1 MLGLELT
8 PFVVALCPA
17 LCFLSLSYDDLMYR
31 LPAMLLSLIS
41 MTMGLIGWA
50 VWTAM
55 GQRNYTTDWHYS
67 WGHGLALGAWLLPS
81 VGNSQLQ
88 TQAKALP
95 SAARD

>member
-1 MLGLELT
+1 
-8 PFVVALCPA
+8 
-17 LCFLSLSYDDLMYR
+17 MYR

-55 GQRNYTTDWHYS
+55 GQRDYTTDWRYS

-88 TQAKALP
+88 AQAQ
-95 SAARD
+95 SAEHRERLDQSR

>member
-1 MLGLELT
+1 
-8 PFVVALCPA
+8 
-17 LCFLSLSYDDLMYR
+17 MYR

-55 GQRNYTTDWHYS
+55 GQRHYTPDWRYS

-81 VGNSQLQ
+81 IEKKQSQV
-88 TQAKALP
+88 QAKARAKRQGELNQ
-95 SAARD
+95 RR